1 MDNLN
6 RRKISK
12 DPLYVVCGC
21 ESESSDHILYKVEF
35 IQSCVGFI
43 PYQICL

>member
-1 MDNLN
+1 MDNLY
-6 RRKISK
+6 RRKISE

-43 PYQICL
+43 LYQICL